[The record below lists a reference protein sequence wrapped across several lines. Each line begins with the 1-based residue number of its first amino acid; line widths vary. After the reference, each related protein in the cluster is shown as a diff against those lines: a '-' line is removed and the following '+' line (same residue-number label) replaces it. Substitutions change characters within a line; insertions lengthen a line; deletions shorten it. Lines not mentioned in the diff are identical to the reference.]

1 MPLSASVCVA
11 VSARLSRPPDLG
23 QTRHELDTAAD
34 FLDLAAGVGSVIEI
48 LG

>member
-11 VSARLSRPPDLG
+11 VSARLPR

-34 FLDLAAGVGSVIEI
+34 VLDFAAGVGSVIEI